1 MQNFW
6 IALAANMVAMLVL
19 VCGIYYRRHFRKD
32 LALAYL
38 ALNLG
43 IFGVTM
49 LLNGSGAGAGLG
61 LGLFGILS
69 IIRLRSDTLT
79 QEEVAYYFISL
90 AIGLVNGLHPD
101 PAWLSPALSLAMVLI
116 MFVADHPAF
125 GRRTMR
131 QTITLDI
138 AYAQQH
144 QLHAA
149 LAELLDAKVL
159 RTVVLEL
166 DMVRDLTVVDARFR
180 VNAVSGKRRRLLEAP
195 PIESIPTLASATQ
208 RNTAGQR
215 DLTRR
220 QGQ

>member
-38 ALNLG
+38 ALNFG

-90 AIGLVNGLHPD
+90 AIGLINGLHPD
-101 PAWLSPALSLAMVLI
+101 PAWLSPALSLAMVLV

-131 QTITLDI
+131 QTVTLDT

-149 LAELLDAKVL
+149 LAELLNAKVL
-159 RTVVLEL
+159 RTVVIEL
-166 DMVRDLTVVDARFR
+166 DMVRDLTIVDVRFR
-180 VNAVSGKRRRLLEAP
+180 ANTVAGKRRELLGAP
-195 PIESIPTLASATQ
+195 SIESIPAPASAPQ
-208 RNTAGQR
+208 PRVAGER
-215 DLTRR
+215 DLAQR
-220 QGQ
+220 QGR